1 MNTEWLDQH
10 ISNFIKPTFG
20 GKVVLNKKRSI
31 KSRGDSMVYNHI
43 SESNLIELV
52 CAWMLVKERVP
63 ASRTLLFAGRDSWL
77 YNILCEIDG
86 ERKHIFR
93 PDISTSVSYIVAEDY
108 TKTVLVDTGYKGTC
122 PINMRIPDFL
132 LTAYNPVYSGACDT
146 LEYAKILY
154 KHLISPQHNSS
165 GLAGHMESSP
175 KYWDAGQIK
184 EDTDSNTTYG
194 FLGLYT
200 WWRTRCKATGRELA
214 GKELEVELLNS
225 WRCNKLNMRE
235 AVAHID
241 RVRSAKTL
249 EITQQY
255 SSVPIAQAALD
266 LSATL
271 FYRYTDPQWMEKTME
286 IFQKTYLPSAMKMRE
301 VLGDESFYLRG

>member
-20 GKVVLNKKRSI
+20 GKVVLMKDLCLRP
-31 KSRGDSMVYNHI
+31 RGVSPSWDYM
-43 SESNLIELV
+43 SEQDLHELV

-122 PINMRIPDFL
+122 PTNMRIPDFL
-132 LTAYNPVYSGACDT
+132 MTSYNPVYSGAKDS
-146 LEYAKILY
+146 LEFTQMLY
-154 KHLISPQHNSS
+154 KHSISPLHNTS
-165 GLAGHMESSP
+165 GLAGRMEGSP
-175 KYWDAGQIK
+175 KYWNSGQIK
-184 EDTDSNTTYG
+184 EDTSENRQ
-194 FLGLYT
+194 FNGLYF
-200 WWRTRCKATGRELA
+200 WWHSLCKVAGKDLS
-214 GKELEVELLNS
+214 GKELEVSLLQS
-225 WRCNKLNMRE
+225 YRCNKVSV
-235 AVAHID
+235 AAGIAHIE
-241 RVRSAKTL
+241 RVRSCKTL
-249 EITQQY
+249 EIVQLYT
-255 SSVPIAQAALD
+255 SHNVAQKALD

-271 FYRYTDPQWMEKTME
+271 FYRYTDPKWMKKTVKM
-286 IFQKTYLPSAMKMRE
+286 FHKTYRPSAMKMKE